1 MLNRLNDYS
10 KLSFRLFFKNKLIST
25 IVLVILLV
33 VSVFTI
39 TVMNILF
46 SYIDIGKEIIEKNYN
61 RNEKIINFVLQSDC
75 FTADDVN
82 FLSSK
87 AKDWGYDSK
96 LTSRDLIKIDEE
108 YFQVNFFN
116 EYIINGYK
124 VADGKSI
131 KDNIQSIEYVW
142 LAYSLKDKY
151 NIDDKIILD
160 LDEDRE
166 LIVAGFCEEDEI
178 VVNSEFMLATEVYLY
193 DDFDSVKTYGEI
205 IKLYDE
211 VTSNDIIKSMGL
223 EQRAKN
229 CGLKIEEYV
238 YSFDLLIGNIISE
251 YHIVKNVLTVV
262 VAIVTAILLAV
273 AAGVIKN
280 YFNIQKEKNFDTLRM
295 YSAPGV
301 KDSAL
306 AYMFV
311 MPLIVLSIGVGVV
324 ALGISSLICMSIQ
337 PTILK
342 FIFENVAIVDLPLF
356 MISPAPFFI
365 NILVILLFV
374 TISFVMNFK
383 SVFSKK
389 KALLS
394 EVK

>member
-1 MLNRLNDYS
+1 MLNKLNDYS
-10 KLSFRLFFKNKLIST
+10 KLSFRMFFKNKLISV

-39 TVMNILF
+39 SVMNILF

-61 RNEKIINFVLQSDC
+61 RNEKIINFAIQNDS
-75 FTADDVN
+75 FTVEDID

-87 AKDWGYDSK
+87 AKDWGYDSRI
-96 LTSRDLIKIDEE
+96 TTRYSAKIGEE
-108 YFQVNFFN
+108 FYDISYFN
-116 EYIINGYK
+116 EYINGYK
-124 VADGKSI
+124 VAEGKSI
-131 KDNIQSIEYVW
+131 KNNIQRVEYVW
-142 LAYSLKDKY
+142 LANSLRDRY
-151 NIDDKIILD
+151 NIDDKIIID

-166 LIVAGFCEEDEI
+166 LIVAGFCEEETIAVSSD
-178 VVNSEFMLATEVYLY
+178 YLSSDHIYFY
-193 DDFDSVKTYGEI
+193 DDFDSVKTYNEI
-205 IKLYDE
+205 QQLYDE
-211 VTSNDIIKSMGL
+211 VKSKDIIKSMGL
-223 EQRAKN
+223 DQRAQKL
-229 CGLKIEEYV
+229 GLGIEEYV
-238 YSFDLLIGNIISE
+238 YSFDLLIGNILSA
-251 YHIVKNVLTVV
+251 YHIIKNILAVV
-262 VAIVTAILLAV
+262 VAMVTAILLAV

-295 YSAPGV
+295 YSTLGV
-301 KDSAL
+301 KDSVL

-311 MPLIVLSIGVGVV
+311 MPLIVLYIAVGAV
-324 ALGISSLICMSIQ
+324 ALGISSLICMGIQ

-389 KALLS
+389 KAFLS

>member
-33 VSVFTI
+33 VSIFTI
-39 TVMNILF
+39 SAMNILF
-46 SYIDIGKEIIEKNYN
+46 SYVDIGKELVEKNYN
-61 RNEKIINFVLQSDC
+61 KNEKIINFALQNDR
-75 FTADDVN
+75 FTNEDAN

-96 LTSRDLIKIDEE
+96 ITSSSSAKIDKEF
-108 YFQVNFFN
+108 YDISYFN
-116 EYIINGYK
+116 EYINGYK

-131 KDNIQSIEYVW
+131 KDNIQKTEYVW
-142 LAYSLKDKY
+142 LANSLKEKY
-151 NIDDKIILD
+151 NIDDKIIIH

-166 LIVAGFCEEDEI
+166 LVVAGFCEEETI
-178 VVNSEFMLATEVYLY
+178 VVSSDYLVSDFICFY
-193 DDFDSVKTYGEI
+193 DDFDSIKTYDEI
-205 IKLYDE
+205 RQLYDE
-211 VTSNDIIKSMGL
+211 VKSNDIIKSMGL
-223 EQRAKN
+223 DKRAKES
-229 CGLKIEEYV
+229 GLKIEEYV
-238 YSFDLLIGNIISE
+238 FSFDLLVG
-251 YHIVKNVLTVV
+251 NVLSAYLSIKNILTIV

-280 YFNIQKEKNFDTLRM
+280 YFNIQKEKNFDTLKT
-295 YSAPGV
+295 YSTLGV
-301 KDSAL
+301 KDKAL
-306 AYMFV
+306 AYMIV
-311 MPLIVLSIGVGVV
+311 MPLTVLSIAVGAL
-324 ALGISSLICMSIQ
+324 ALGISSLICMGIQ

-342 FIFENVAIVDLPLF
+342 FIFESVAIVDVPLF
-356 MISPAPFFI
+356 MVSIEPFFI
-365 NILVILLFV
+365 NILVILLLV

-389 KALLS
+389 KAFLS

>member
-166 LIVAGFCEEDEI
+166 LIVAG
-178 VVNSEFMLATEVYLY
+178 
-193 DDFDSVKTYGEI
+193 
-205 IKLYDE
+205 
-211 VTSNDIIKSMGL
+211 
-223 EQRAKN
+223 Q
-229 CGLKIEEYV
+229 KIA
-238 YSFDLLIGNIISE
+238 D
-251 YHIVKNVLTVV
+251 
-262 VAIVTAILLAV
+262 
-273 AAGVIKN
+273 
-280 YFNIQKEKNFDTLRM
+280 
-295 YSAPGV
+295 
-301 KDSAL
+301 
-306 AYMFV
+306 
-311 MPLIVLSIGVGVV
+311 
-324 ALGISSLICMSIQ
+324 
-337 PTILK
+337 
-342 FIFENVAIVDLPLF
+342 
-356 MISPAPFFI
+356 
-365 NILVILLFV
+365 
-374 TISFVMNFK
+374 
-383 SVFSKK
+383 
-389 KALLS
+389 
-394 EVK
+394 